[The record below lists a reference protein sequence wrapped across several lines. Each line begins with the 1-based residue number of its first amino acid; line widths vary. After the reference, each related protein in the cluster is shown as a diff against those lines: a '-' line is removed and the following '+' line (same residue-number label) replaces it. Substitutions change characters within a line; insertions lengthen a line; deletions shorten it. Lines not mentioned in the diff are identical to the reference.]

1 MKRSATSMRG
11 DKCTR
16 GRRPE
21 FQSPTTP
28 CISAKP
34 RVGGSLSRGFDPWQS
49 EAGSGEGRGTRGPC
63 KRSTRESDLG
73 GAPCAASGPWANL
86 ALLGGE
92 GSSCE
97 KGMVSANQILEIV
110 VTPKA
115 AEKGKKVA
123 LAWDLHASEDVVQ
136 TERLLQTSQ
145 SGCCTPRLF
154 PSTI

>member
-1 MKRSATSMRG
+1 MRG

-123 LAWDLHASEDVVQ
+123 LAGTCTHRRMLCKLKGFFKHHKVVAAHRVCFQ
-136 TERLLQTSQ
+136 V
-145 SGCCTPRLF
+145 LF
-154 PSTI
+154 EGRIP